1 MNCRISWEAAAGS
14 NTSCSERANEHQHPS
29 AFIRLWD
36 TLLLHW
42 IALHDVTKS
51 SFYSSLTRPPRAT
64 LVCLLAIFSC
74 VSLVL
79 SFWWSSFPRTQS
91 NARLLWVQKLE
102 LKTVLPKIK
111 TTLSVAIY
119 CKLCY
124 LRTDCSTYE
133 YKHAQNTTSRAAYHN
148 TCTHHNTCT
157 CTCMKSN
164 NLYMYQSFNSCW
176 FNVLHRLNK
185 MTPIRQSV
193 VFALLLR
200 SILLTPVLR
209 TPGKHQIFRKYR
221 YSPCTNL
228 G

>member
-1 MNCRISWEAAAGS
+1 MGSSGRKQHKLQRASEPTPECIHSSVRHAAAALNCSTWRNEVEFLLKS
-14 NTSCSERANEHQHPS
+14 NKTATSNA
-29 AFIRLWD
+29 RLF
-36 TLLLHW
+36 TCH
-42 IALHDVTKS
+42 
-51 SFYSSLTRPPRAT
+51 FF
-64 LVCLLAIFSC
+64 FSC
-74 VSLVL
+74 LQYYHSGGVV
-79 SFWWSSFPRTQS
+79 FPRTQS
-91 NARLLWVQKLE
+91 IIMGAKARAKKMFTKKTMKL
-102 LKTVLPKIK
+102 
-111 TTLSVAIY
+111 VARY

-124 LRTDCSTYE
+124 LKTAARTSTSMR
-133 YKHAQNTTSRAAYHN
+133 KTRRHGQVIIIHVHIHVHVWRA
-148 TCTHHNTCT
+148 
-157 CTCMKSN
+157 N